1 MPLADAEPAFGP
13 EHCIFEI
20 WCTPYYP
27 NWRNMMSGL
36 FLDHLLDHLQVAL
49 GNKKKR
55 KRVNLIVDCK
65 HTAAYGLPN
74 RVMGYIILL
83 DLYILAHF

>member
-55 KRVNLIVDCK
+55 KRVNLIVDSLICEMN
-65 HTAAYGLPN
+65 TSPCLPQCDEA
-74 RVMGYIILL
+74 I
-83 DLYILAHF
+83 